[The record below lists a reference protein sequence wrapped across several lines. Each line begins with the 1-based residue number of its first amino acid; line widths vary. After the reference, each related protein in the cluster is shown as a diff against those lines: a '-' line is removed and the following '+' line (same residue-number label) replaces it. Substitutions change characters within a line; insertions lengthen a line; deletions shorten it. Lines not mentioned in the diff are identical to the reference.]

1 MTEHEFWAKWQK
13 LDVDTKKELLQVMEQ
28 MLRASSL
35 GLTVHYDRCS
45 GFFFIADPVTNTV
58 IAPPPMNIE
67 TVAAWLDDYEK
78 EEAQE

>member
-1 MTEHEFWAKWQK
+1 MTNKEFVSKWQK

-28 MLRASSL
+28 ILRASSL
-35 GLTVHYDRCS
+35 GLNVRFDRHT
-45 GFFFIADPVTNTV
+45 GFFFIADAETNTV

-78 EEAQE
+78 EAAEE